1 MDQTPAPLAVVAQKL
16 DAPHEDQRLVALAH
30 AAAHGTAARSLAVKV
45 AAMLE
50 DESPAVQ
57 HLAGGIFPRIGSG
70 ATDAVPLLLAPRA
83 KGVPPALVARA
94 TLCLGCIGPSALA
107 AIPPLKAALRQT
119 PDDSECPQSPLAD
132 CGR

>member
-1 MDQTPAPLAVVAQKL
+1 LSIVDGKRASSLGSTFIHRILAAMAQTPAPLDVVAQKL

-57 HLAGGIFPRIGSG
+57 H
-70 ATDAVPLLLAPRA
+70 
-83 KGVPPALVARA
+83 
-94 TLCLGCIGPSALA
+94 
-107 AIPPLKAALRQT
+107 
-119 PDDSECPQSPLAD
+119 
-132 CGR
+132 